1 MSAQVDTSTPLAA
14 REHARS
20 MAGTA
25 VETMPILPARAARDL
40 PAGVEPA
47 EVVWDETIGAGGYA
61 SRVLARGTRLR
72 LTNLEGDACVSLL
85 VYNADQPIE
94 RLNVAD
100 TTKVQWNAYP
110 RAGSLLLS
118 DMGRVLMSVQEDG
131 GGEIDAF
138 CGCSTERS
146 NRAKYG
152 DGSNHGPYPNARDR
166 FLLALTKHGLGR
178 KDVMPNVNLFK
189 SVRIDEEGAMALAAE
204 RRTPGAHVELRA
216 EMNVLVVLAN
226 TPHPLDDRPEYHAT
240 PVRIL
245 AWRGPATPEDD
256 ATRNATPEGLRAY
269 LNAEDWFTR

>member
-1 MSAQVDTSTPLAA
+1 MGAVDTSTPLAA

-25 VETMPILPARAARDL
+25 VATMPTLPARDARDL
-40 PAGVEPA
+40 PAGVQRDA
-47 EVVWDETIGAGGYA
+47 VVWDETIGAGGYT

-100 TTKVQWNAYP
+100 TTKVQWNAYL
-110 RAGSLLLS
+110 REGGLLLS
-118 DMGRVLMSVQEDG
+118 DMGRVLMSIRADDSG
-131 GGEIDAF
+131 GHDAF
-138 CGCSTERS
+138 CGCSSERS

-152 DGSNHGPYPNARDR
+152 DGANHGPYPNARDR
-166 FLLALTKHGLGR
+166 FLLALSKHGLGT

-189 SVRIDEEGAMALAAE
+189 HVRIDEDGGMALATGGSRAGE
-204 RRTPGAHVELRA
+204 QVELRA

-226 TPHPLDDRPEYHAT
+226 TPHVLDDRPEYNAT

-245 AWRGPATPEDD
+245 AWRGPVTDEDD
-256 ATRNATPEGLRAY
+256 AIRNATPEGLRAF
-269 LNAEDWFTR
+269 LNAEDWFAR